1 MNAITFQCPLCGR
14 THGILISPLLLK
26 GLPIHFQCPV
36 TKEILLLRL
45 RLEIKTTETFDKYT
59 LRMAEEQARLE
70 DHNWKMEEEMLRG
83 KDEKE
88 ETTA

>member
-1 MNAITFQCPLCGR
+1 VNAITFQCPLCGR

-45 RLEIKTTETFDKYT
+45 KLEIKTTETFDKYT

>member
-1 MNAITFQCPLCGR
+1 
-14 THGILISPLLLK
+14 
-26 GLPIHFQCPV
+26 
-36 TKEILLLRL
+36 
-45 RLEIKTTETFDKYT
+45 
-59 LRMAEEQARLE
+59 MAEEQARLE